1 MRRTDVIAPMLDLH
15 ERLKALP
22 APRARGYYVAAELAQ
37 ILGRR
42 PSHADAAVL
51 RNLGWLRTAR
61 EVNGK
66 TARVW
71 IPPSHA
77 DMIFNSTPT

>member
-1 MRRTDVIAPMLDLH
+1 MRRTNVIVPMLDLH

-22 APRARGYYVAAELAQ
+22 PPRALGYYVAAELAQ
-37 ILGRR
+37 VLGRTPR
-42 PSHADAAVL
+42 HTDATVL

-61 EVNGK
+61 VVNG
-66 TARVW
+66 TLARVW

-77 DMIFNSTPT
+77 HMIWDATPT